1 MCTCFYPDRY
11 VASIYD
17 IPYEELWREG
27 IRGLFFDIDNTMA
40 PYDLPRPDASAIRIF
55 QELTKMQ
62 FKICIMSNGKK
73 ARVTRFNENL
83 NVPAVHRAGKPFGY
97 NLRKSLKA
105 MGLKPG
111 QAAMI
116 GDQVFTDVW
125 AGNLMGM
132 VSILVNPIS
141 EKDEWITKIKRGAE
155 KIVLRRYRR
164 LNPSPE
170 QSSQKK
176 K

>member
-1 MCTCFYPDRY
+1 MFTCFYPDHY

-17 IPYEELWREG
+17 IPYEELWRKG
-27 IRGLFFDIDNTMA
+27 VRGLFFDIDNTMA
-40 PYDLPRPDASAIRIF
+40 PYDLPRPDASAIRLF

-73 ARVTRFNENL
+73 ARVALFNENL
-83 NVPAVHRAGKPFGY
+83 KVPAVHRAGKPFGY
-97 NLRKSLKA
+97 NLRKSLKT

-125 AGNLMGM
+125 AGNRMGM
-132 VSILVNPIS
+132 VSILVSPIS
-141 EKDEWITKIKRGAE
+141 EKDEWITKINLCAE
-155 KIVLRRYRR
+155 KIVLRRYRQ
-164 LNPSPE
+164 LNPSSE
-170 QSSQKK
+170 HTTQKK